1 MGRIA
6 EDYLCRA
13 RAARIYDL
21 ARRTPLDLAPG
32 LSARI
37 GHNLW
42 LKREDMQATHSF
54 KLRGAYNCIQQL
66 TDEERS
72 RGVVAA
78 SAGNHAQGVAMS
90 ARELGVQATIFMPL
104 TTPEI
109 KVRAVEALGARIE
122 LCGDDYDA
130 ACEKAIAFSHQ
141 SGGYF
146 IHPFDNADVIA
157 GQGTLGIEITD
168 QLETSPGVIF
178 IPIGGGGLAAG
189 VAATIKAEHPLVRII
204 GVEPDDAAS
213 MYAAL
218 KAGKP
223 VDIGTTGIFAD
234 GVAVRKVG
242 ELTFELCRELVDE
255 VITVSVDQVCAAV
268 KSIFEEV
275 RAVVEPAGALAVAG
289 AIQYANREAGNQL
302 PDGDWVAL
310 LSGAN
315 VNFDR
320 LGHVVERCAVGE
332 GTEALLAVA
341 IPEKPGTFLEF
352 CRSLGES
359 SVTEFNYRFAG
370 KRNAHIFVGV
380 RLQESSRHLQK
391 RLIDGGYGVKDL
403 SDNEVAKLHM
413 RHLVGGRLPSS
424 DHERIYRF
432 EFPERPGALL
442 EFLTVLAG
450 RWSISLF
457 HYRNHAAANA
467 RILAGFLVPPED
479 EQAFHQFLKET
490 GYRFT
495 DETHNAACEEFLAA
509 PPALQRPLKKV
520 AGHRRVRNSLRTGY

>member
-1 MGRIA
+1 MANIA
-6 EDYLCRA
+6 QDYLRQA
-13 RAARIYDL
+13 LSATVYDL
-21 ARRTPLDLAPG
+21 VRRTSLDHAPA

-37 GHNLW
+37 GQKLW

-54 KLRGAYNCIQQL
+54 KLRGAHNCIRQL
-66 TDEERS
+66 SEQERS
-72 RGVVAA
+72 QGVVAA

-90 ARELGVQATIFMPL
+90 ARKLGVSATIFMPV

-109 KVRAVEALGARIE
+109 KLRAVEALGARIE
-122 LCGDDYDA
+122 LGGDDYDA
-130 ACEKAIAFSHQ
+130 ACELAIAFSLE
-141 SGGYF
+141 SGAYF
-146 IHPFDNADVIA
+146 IHPFDNPEVIA
-157 GQGTLGIEITD
+157 GQGTLGIEITQ
-168 QLETSPGVIF
+168 QLESAPGLIF
-178 IPIGGGGLAAG
+178 LPIGGGGLAAG
-189 VAATIKAEHPLVRII
+189 VAATVKAIYPDVRII
-204 GVEPDDAAS
+204 GVEPEDAGS
-213 MYAAL
+213 MYAAID
-218 KAGKP
+218 AGQP

-242 ELTFELCRELVDE
+242 KLTFEMCNELVDE

-289 AIQYANREAGNQL
+289 AIQYATREVENSL
-302 PDGDWVAL
+302 PKGDWVAL

-320 LGHVVERCAVGE
+320 LGHIVERCALGE
-332 GTEALLAVA
+332 GTEALLAVTV
-341 IPEKPGTFLEF
+341 PERAGSFLDF
-352 CRSLGES
+352 CRILGKS

-370 KRNAHIFVGV
+370 KRNAHVFVGV
-380 RLQESSRHLQK
+380 RLHESSRHLQT
-391 RLIDGGYGVKDL
+391 RLANAGYVVKDL

-467 RILAGFLVPPED
+467 RVLAGFQVPPED
-479 EQAFHQFLKET
+479 EVAFHQFLEET
-490 GYRFT
+490 GYRFI
-495 DETHNAACEEFLAA
+495 DETENAACKEFLSA
-509 PPALQRPLKKV
+509 PPVIDRAFKT
-520 AGHRRVRNSLRTGY
+520 A

>member
-1 MGRIA
+1 MANIA
-6 EDYLCRA
+6 QDYLRRA
-13 RAARIYDL
+13 IAAPVYDL
-21 ARRTPLDLAPG
+21 VRRTSLDYAPT
-32 LSARI
+32 LSART
-37 GHNLW
+37 GQTLW
-42 LKREDMQATHSF
+42 LKREDLQATHSF
-54 KLRGAYNCIQQL
+54 KLRGAYNCIRQL
-66 TDEERS
+66 SEHES
-72 RGVVAA
+72 SKGVVAA

-90 ARELGVQATIFMPL
+90 AGKLGIPATIFMPV
-104 TTPEI
+104 TTPAI
-109 KVRAVEALGARIE
+109 KIRAVEALGARIE

-130 ACEKAIAFSHQ
+130 ACELAIAFSLQ
-141 SGGYF
+141 SGAYF
-146 IHPFDNADVIA
+146 IHPFDNPEVIV
-157 GQGTLGIEITD
+157 GQGTLGIEITQ
-168 QLETSPGVIF
+168 QLESPPGFIF
-178 IPIGGGGLAAG
+178 LPIGGGGLAAG
-189 VAATIKAEHPLVRII
+189 VAATVKAIYPDVRII
-204 GVEPDDAAS
+204 GVEPEDAGS
-213 MYAAL
+213 MYAAIH
-218 KAGKP
+218 AGKP

-242 ELTFELCRELVDE
+242 NLTFEMCRELVDE

-289 AIQYANREAGNQL
+289 AIQFAVRETENNL
-302 PDGDWVAL
+302 PAGDWVAL

-320 LGHVVERCAVGE
+320 LGHIVERCALGE
-332 GTEALLAVA
+332 GMEALLAVTV
-341 IPEKPGTFLEF
+341 PERAGSFLEF
-352 CRSLGES
+352 CRILGES

-370 KRNAHIFVGV
+370 KRNAHVFVGV
-380 RLQESSRHLQK
+380 RLHESSRHLQT
-391 RLIDGGYGVKDL
+391 RLIDAGYGVKDL

-479 EQAFHQFLKET
+479 EKAFHRFLEET

-495 DETHNAACEEFLAA
+495 DETDNPACQEFLSA
-509 PPALQRPLKKV
+509 PPVMQRPLKT
-520 AGHRRVRNSLRTGY
+520 AAI

>member
-1 MGRIA
+1 MGNIA
-6 EDYLCRA
+6 QDYHLRA
-13 RAARIYDL
+13 KNTRIYDL
-21 ARRTPLDLAPG
+21 VRRTQLDRAPT
-32 LSARI
+32 LSTRI

-54 KLRGAYNCIQQL
+54 KLRGAYHCIQQL
-66 TDEERS
+66 SEEERA

-90 ARELGVQATIFMPL
+90 ARELGVAATIFMPL

-122 LCGDDYDA
+122 LQGDDYDT
-130 ACEKAIAFSHQ
+130 ACELAIAFSQ
-141 SGGYF
+141 ESGGFF
-146 IHPFDNADVIA
+146 IHPFDNAHVIT
-157 GQGTLGIEITD
+157 GQGTLGIEISE
-168 QLETSPGVIF
+168 QLETSPAVIF
-178 IPIGGGGLAAG
+178 LPIGGGGLAAG
-189 VAATIKAEHPLVRII
+189 VAATVKAAHPDVRII

-213 MYAAL
+213 MHAAL
-218 KAGKP
+218 IAGHP

-242 ELTFELCRELVDE
+242 NLTFELCRELVDE

-289 AIQYANREAGNQL
+289 AIQYALREDDEQL

-320 LGHVVERCAVGE
+320 LGHIVERCAVGE
-332 GTEALLAVA
+332 GTEALLAVTV
-341 IPEKPGTFLEF
+341 PERPGSFLEF
-352 CRSLGES
+352 CSILGRS

-370 KRNAHIFVGV
+370 KTNAHIFVGV
-380 RLQESSRHLQK
+380 QLKESSVHLQT
-391 RLIDGGYGVKDL
+391 RLEEAGYGVKDL

-413 RHLVGGRLPSS
+413 RHLVGGRMPSS
-424 DHERIYRF
+424 QHERLYRF

-467 RILAGFLVPPED
+467 RILAGFLVPLGD
-479 EQAFHQFLKET
+479 ETAFHQFLEET

-495 DETHNAACEEFLAA
+495 DETDNAACKEFLAA
-509 PPALQRPLKKV
+509 PPLMIPPVKSAV
-520 AGHRRVRNSLRTGY
+520 V

>member
-1 MGRIA
+1 MVNISQ
-6 EDYLCRA
+6 DYLRRA
-13 RAARIYDL
+13 LSAPVYDL
-21 ARRTPLDLAPG
+21 VRRTSLDHAPT
-32 LSARI
+32 LSSRL
-37 GHNLW
+37 GQKLW
-42 LKREDMQATHSF
+42 LKREDLQATHSF
-54 KLRGAYNCIQQL
+54 KLRGAYNCIRQL
-66 TDEERS
+66 TERERS
-72 RGVVAA
+72 RGLVAA

-90 ARELGVQATIFMPL
+90 ARKLGVSATIFMPV

-109 KVRAVEALGARIE
+109 KVRAVEALGASIE

-130 ACEKAIAFSHQ
+130 ACELALAFSRE
-141 SGGYF
+141 SGACF
-146 IHPFDNADVIA
+146 IHPFDNEEVIA
-157 GQGTLGIEITD
+157 GQATLGIELTQ
-168 QLETSPGVIF
+168 QLESPPGIIF
-178 IPIGGGGLAAG
+178 LPIGGGGLAAG
-189 VAATIKAEHPLVRII
+189 VAATVKAIHPQVRII
-204 GVEPDDAAS
+204 GVEPEDAGS
-213 MYAAL
+213 MYAAIQ
-218 KAGKP
+218 AGQP

-242 ELTFELCRELVDE
+242 KLTFEMCNELVDE
-255 VITVSVDQVCAAV
+255 VITVTVDQVCAAV

-289 AIQYANREAGNQL
+289 AIQYAVREAENVL
-302 PDGDWVAL
+302 PTGDWVAL

-320 LGHVVERCAVGE
+320 LGHIVERCALGE
-332 GTEALLAVA
+332 GTEALMAVTV
-341 IPEKPGTFLEF
+341 PERPGSFLEF
-352 CRSLGES
+352 CRILGES

-370 KRNAHIFVGV
+370 KRSAHIFVGV
-380 RLQESSRHLQK
+380 RLHESSRHLQK
-391 RLIDGGYGVKDL
+391 RLADSGYGVQDL

-479 EQAFHQFLKET
+479 ELPFHQFLIET

-495 DETHNAACEEFLAA
+495 DETHNAACEEFLSA
-509 PPALQRPLKKV
+509 PPAMQRPLKTV
-520 AGHRRVRNSLRTGY
+520 VS

>member
-1 MGRIA
+1 MADIA
-6 EDYLCRA
+6 QEYLRRA
-13 RAARIYDL
+13 RSARVYDL
-21 ARRTPLDLAPG
+21 VRRTQLDHAPA

-37 GHNLW
+37 GHKLW

-66 TDEERS
+66 SEHERS

-78 SAGNHAQGVAMS
+78 SAGNHAQGVALS
-90 ARELGVQATIFMPL
+90 ARELGVTATIFMPL

-109 KVRAVEALGARIE
+109 KVRAVEVLGARIE

-130 ACEKAIAFSHQ
+130 ACETAIEFSQRSGAF
-141 SGGYF
+141 F
-146 IHPFDNADVIA
+146 IHPFDNPEVIA
-157 GQGTLGIEITD
+157 GQGTLGIEISE
-168 QLETSPGVIF
+168 QLQASPAVIF
-178 IPIGGGGLAAG
+178 LPIGGGGLAAG
-189 VAATIKAEHPLVRII
+189 VAATVKAIHPQVRII

-213 MYAAL
+213 MHAAL
-218 KAGKP
+218 KAGQP

-242 ELTFELCRELVDE
+242 KLTFELCRELVDE

-275 RAVVEPAGALAVAG
+275 RATVEPAGALAVAG
-289 AIQYANREAGNQL
+289 AIQYAAREAGNSL

-315 VNFDR
+315 INFDR
-320 LGHVVERCAVGE
+320 LGHIVERCALGE
-332 GTEALLAVA
+332 GKEALLAVT
-341 IPEKPGTFLEF
+341 IPEHPGSFLEF
-352 CRSLGES
+352 CQILGQS

-370 KRNAHIFVGV
+370 KRNAHVFVGV
-380 RLQESSRHLQK
+380 RLQESSRHLQA
-391 RLIDGGYGVKDL
+391 RLAEQGFAVKDL
-403 SDNEVAKLHM
+403 SNNEVAKLHL

-424 DHERIYRF
+424 ERERIYRF

-467 RILAGFLVPPED
+467 RILAGFLVPAED
-479 EQAFHQFLKET
+479 EQDFHRFLEET

-495 DETHNAACEEFLAA
+495 DETDNIACKEFLSA
-509 PPALQRPLKKV
+509 PPAMQSSAV
-520 AGHRRVRNSLRTGY
+520 GGISAAGRDD